1 MSNSAEYG
9 QEYGVLTRAAGMVAD
24 ARTDFLGYSNR
35 LSGQIAGVQGK
46 WGGAGA
52 TAFFTLHQAWTEKQ
66 KVIVDALNEFESSL
80 TATERDNV
88 DVDEQQG
95 AGYSQLAG
103 RLDA

>member
-9 QEYGVLTRAAGMVAD
+9 QDHGVLTRAAGMVAD
-24 ARTDFLGYSNR
+24 ARTDFMGYSNR

-52 TAFFTLHQAWTEKQ
+52 SAFFTLHQAWSEKQ

-80 TATERDNV
+80 VTTERDNV

-95 AGYSQLAG
+95 AGYKNIAG
-103 RLDA
+103 KLDA